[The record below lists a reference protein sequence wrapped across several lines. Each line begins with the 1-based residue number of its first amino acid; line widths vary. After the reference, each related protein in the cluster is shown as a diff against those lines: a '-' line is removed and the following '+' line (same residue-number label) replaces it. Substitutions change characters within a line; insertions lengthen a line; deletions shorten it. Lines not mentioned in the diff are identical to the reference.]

1 MTQGSKQPKQL
12 WQSSR
17 LSPGTPSPV
26 VNGETVFT
34 ISRGD
39 VLTAGD
45 VESGERRWQLRLKGP
60 FSATPVIS
68 GNTLLAVSETG
79 LVQSIYF
86 DDEHG
91 EVTGSLDLEDQVL
104 ASPAVASGGV
114 FLRSNSRLWK
124 LADVTQ

>member
-1 MTQGSKQPKQL
+1 MAKQ
-12 WQSSR
+12 SAFSR
-17 LSPGTPSPV
+17 NPSPV

-79 LVQSIYF
+79 LVQSIHF
-86 DDEHG
+86 DDEQG
-91 EVTGSLDLEDQVL
+91 EVIGSLNLEDQVL

-124 LADVTQ
+124 IVDVSQ